1 MIVLL
6 GFTYFSFMGALYNK
20 YVNGELWKAGLFA
33 GAVILIVSICV
44 VIMCVS
50 RATRWKEIGKAGQ
63 VVFAV
68 IILITFGVSAVPF
81 TGFLNA
87 IEKRQLIVE
96 EISNTRIMAD
106 EIDQSYNK
114 YVDNRINTYDYWLR
128 ADSTRYENAAG
139 SSDSVKIANLTTSLR
154 NRLQPQSLAK
164 CQSERRAWLDS
175 VQGMSIW
182 NIMLPKNLDML
193 NKAAKSWKE
202 EYVTLSDIS
211 YDGNPPELFPYKVN
225 DETPLKELGKLNT
238 RWEAVLAALLSFFFM
253 LLPYFVTR
261 PFVGAK
267 ESNKNKKNKGQPDA
281 IVDYE

>member
-1 MIVLL
+1 
-6 GFTYFSFMGALYNK
+6 
-20 YVNGELWKAGLFA
+20 
-33 GAVILIVSICV
+33 
-44 VIMCVS
+44 
-50 RATRWKEIGKAGQ
+50 
-63 VVFAV
+63 
-68 IILITFGVSAVPF
+68 
-81 TGFLNA
+81 
-87 IEKRQLIVE
+87 
-96 EISNTRIMAD
+96 
-106 EIDQSYNK
+106 
-114 YVDNRINTYDYWLR
+114 
-128 ADSTRYENAAG
+128 
-139 SSDSVKIANLTTSLR
+139 
-154 NRLQPQSLAK
+154 
-164 CQSERRAWLDS
+164 
-175 VQGMSIW
+175 MSIW